1 MNTLLADDQKIVLQ
15 LMSGLINHYE
25 VLFGSENWQT
35 LTGYYLEEY
44 TELYERLAVQFHLD
58 DRFDWQM
65 LHLMIL
71 NYLGYPFDNREFI
84 ASEYG
89 ITQEIIQAVFGRVE
103 AIYETYLPSVESLE
117 EIARQPLDPELLMS
131 YKQLRETKSE
141 HALTEDEQ
149 IQFQAVRELLE
160 KQHHERLRAA
170 HELCNHLG
178 MGARDVWAR
187 YGIERHWD

>member
-1 MNTLLADDQKIVLQ
+1 
-15 LMSGLINHYE
+15 MSGLIYHYE
-25 VLFGSENWQT
+25 KLFGGENWQT

-44 TELYERLAVQFHLD
+44 AELYERLTKWFYID

-65 LHLMIL
+65 LHLMML
-71 NYLGYPFDNREFI
+71 NYVGYPFDNQEFI

-89 ITQEIIQAVFGRVE
+89 ITKEIIVDVCNRVK
-103 AIYETYLPSVESLE
+103 AFYDAYLPSTESLE
-117 EIARQPLDPELLMS
+117 AVARQPLDSKLLAS
-131 YKQLRETKSE
+131 YKQLREKRDE

-149 IQFQAVRELLE
+149 MQFQAARELLE
-160 KQHHERLRAA
+160 KQHQERLRAA

-178 MGARDVWAR
+178 TGIRDVWAR